1 LAWPTTVLQLLELIG
16 ITGLAFTEPVISI
29 LDRGAPYL
37 ASFRLRRADF
47 VLSIVIV
54 AFGPALGAFAIAQLA
69 RLVGDGLSAVVHAIF
84 LGVFTGLFVN
94 SVAKHGARLRIRYQF
109 VLLVLTSAIS
119 ALLYWQFVNLE
130 RVLIA
135 LMPLAIVVVIRFL
148 SSKRL
153 DKILVQWA
161 AEDEPVTVTQPHR
174 VVMIVFDELPLMSL
188 LDGAG
193 GIDDAFPNF
202 QRLANEAHWLRNT
215 TSMSAS
221 TRRAVPAI
229 MTGRFPRRG
238 LFPTTRDH
246 PRSVFSMLEGTY
258 RLNVH
263 ESLTQ
268 VAAVSSASTVTGWRA
283 LTGEAFRLGYRYSS
297 PLHDEKDKFGGQTP
311 DQYFG
316 DRRLFRN
323 PLTAGERFL
332 ETLVPSD
339 EPVLDFLHM
348 LLPHRP
354 WHYCGA
360 GRHYGAPR
368 VEGVVDDKCL
378 SDEAVRAGRQRHL
391 LQLQATDWFLGQ
403 IVERLRAIDAYDDAL
418 MIVVADH
425 GVSLRKDEPQ
435 RAVTPGNYE
444 ELLWVPLFIKAPH
457 QREGVVDDRASMTLD
472 ILPTIAEHLGIALS
486 WDIEGTRASQP
497 PPDGRERVGRVVL
510 PAGGSLADIDAAGE
524 QVLFARADGFASV
537 MASQAVRDHERGPY
551 GFFQAGPLG
560 GCVGNAVADVE
571 KVAEA
576 SLAASVAVHRSFHA
590 VERDAQKI
598 PWVYVEGDV
607 RGQRGDC
614 SEVVFALNGRIAGAT
629 ALRTVG
635 AQRARFQAMLAPDL
649 FENGSNN
656 LEMFAV
662 RTAATGPALAPIQ
675 VQLTERQ
682 GS

>member
-1 LAWPTTVLQLLELIG
+1 MTWQTTLLQLLELVG
-16 ITGLAFTEPVISI
+16 ITGIAFTEPVISI

-37 ASFRLRRADF
+37 ASFRLRRTDF
-47 VLSIVIV
+47 VLSVMIV

-69 RLVGDGLSAVVHAIF
+69 RLASDGLSTVVHAIF
-84 LGVFTGLFVN
+84 LGLLTGLFVN
-94 SVAKHGARLRIRYQF
+94 SVAKHSSRLRIRYQF
-109 VLLVLTSAIS
+109 VLLVVTAIIS

-130 RVLIA
+130 RLLVL
-135 LMPLAIVVVIRFL
+135 LVPLTIIVVVRFL
-148 SSKRL
+148 TSKRL

-161 AEDEPVTVTQPHR
+161 VEDEPVTVTQPHR
-174 VVMIVFDELPLMSL
+174 VAMVVFDELPLMSM

-193 GIDDAFPNF
+193 RIDDAFPNF
-202 QRLANEAHWLRNT
+202 QKLANESLWLRNT

-229 MTGRFPRRG
+229 LTGRFPRRG

-246 PRSVFSMLEGTY
+246 PRSLFSMLEGTY

-268 VAAVSSASTVTGWRA
+268 VAAVSSSSTLTGWRA

-323 PLTAGERFL
+323 PLTAGDHFL

-354 WHYCGA
+354 WHYVGA

-368 VEGVVDDKCL
+368 VEDVVDDRCL

-403 IVERLRAIDAYDDAL
+403 VVERLHAIGAYDDAML
-418 MIVVADH
+418 VVVADH
-425 GVSLRKDEPQ
+425 GVSIRRGEPQ
-435 RAVTPGNYE
+435 RAVTANNYD

-457 QREGVVDDRASMTLD
+457 QTEGVVDDRASMTLD
-472 ILPTIAEHLGIALS
+472 ILPTIAERLGIALS
-486 WDIEGTRASQP
+486 WDIEGAAASQP

-510 PAGGSLADIDAAGE
+510 PAGGSIADIDAEGE
-524 QVLFARADGFASV
+524 QPLFARADGFA
-537 MASQAVRDHERGPY
+537 
-551 GFFQAGPLG
+551 
-560 GCVGNAVADVE
+560 
-571 KVAEA
+571 
-576 SLAASVAVHRSFHA
+576 
-590 VERDAQKI
+590 
-598 PWVYVEGDV
+598 
-607 RGQRGDC
+607 
-614 SEVVFALNGRIAGAT
+614 
-629 ALRTVG
+629 
-635 AQRARFQAMLAPDL
+635 
-649 FENGSNN
+649 
-656 LEMFAV
+656 
-662 RTAATGPALAPIQ
+662 
-675 VQLTERQ
+675 
-682 GS
+682 